1 VDQQTA
7 TVQELVPAA
16 SEKGRSVE
24 AMSEQDGTQTKL
36 AAYAVIRAVID
47 GDHPALFAVMPE
59 DAGEA
64 AAAVIVQLARF
75 AAVTVGLEARQ
86 RGVSADQVME
96 QLVAQAR
103 SDLLR

>member
-1 VDQQTA
+1 
-7 TVQELVPAA
+7 
-16 SEKGRSVE
+16 
-24 AMSEQDGTQTKL
+24 MSEQDGAHTKL

-47 GDHPALFAVMPE
+47 GDHPALYAVMRE

-64 AAAVIVQLARF
+64 AAAVIVQLARL

-86 RGVSADQVME
+86 QGVSAEQVME
-96 QLVAQAR
+96 RLVAQAR